1 MHAEGSPSDGGV
13 RRDAP
18 AMNERVRHTTTSH
31 TLSSTYQRVGSG
43 PPLVLLHGFIVDRR
57 MWNRQVDDLSS
68 DFDVISWDI
77 PGCGESADTPEE
89 FSMLEFAECLADLMD
104 HAQITA
110 AHLLGLSW
118 GGTLALVFHER
129 FPARVRSLI
138 LADTYAGWTG
148 SLGVDAAGQRLN
160 RCLQESRLEPGDWV
174 PQWVPEAFS
183 PGARQD
189 LLEELGAIM
198 WDFHP
203 IGFRAMSRAVQPDFS
218 DALAVVDV
226 PTLLIWGQE
235 DTRSPV
241 ACGEKMKNQIK
252 GARLVIIPE
261 AGHLS
266 NMEEPQRFD
275 AEVRTFL
282 LSVEQARGISG
293 P

>member
-1 MHAEGSPSDGGV
+1 
-13 RRDAP
+13 
-18 AMNERVRHTTTSH
+18 MNQRVIHTSTSH
-31 TLSSTYQRVGSG
+31 GLASAYQRIGSG

-57 MWNRQVDDLSS
+57 TWKRQVEDLSS
-68 DFDVISWDI
+68 DFDVIAWDI
-77 PGCGESADTPEE
+77 PGCGESADTLEE
-89 FSMLEFAECLADLMD
+89 FSMLQFAECLAELMD

-118 GGTLALVFHER
+118 GGTLALVFNER

-138 LADTYAGWTG
+138 LADTYAGWSG
-148 SLGVDAAGQRLN
+148 SLGVDAADQRLS
-160 RCLQESRLEPGDWV
+160 RCLQESRLAPGEWV

-183 PGARQD
+183 SGAPQQ
-189 LLEELGAIM
+189 LLDELRAIM

-226 PTLLIWGQE
+226 PTLLIWGQD
-235 DTRSPV
+235 DTRSPL
-241 ACGEKMKNQIK
+241 AGGEKMKEQIS
-252 GARLVIIPE
+252 GARLVVIPK

-266 NMEEPQRFD
+266 NMEQPQRFN
-275 AEVRTFL
+275 AEVRRFL
-282 LSVEQARGISG
+282 LSVEQERGISG